1 MTRILAGAVIAILC
15 AAPGS
20 ARAEPVSAPQ
30 GTTAP
35 PYFLARPAPAQ
46 APGNAADDAS
56 DYALREQAAPSHL
69 AEFSGGADG
78 VYITSGA
85 IAVALAIVLILVLI

>member
-15 AAPGS
+15 VAPGS

-30 GTTAP
+30 GATAP

-56 DYALREQAAPSHL
+56 DYALREQAAPHL